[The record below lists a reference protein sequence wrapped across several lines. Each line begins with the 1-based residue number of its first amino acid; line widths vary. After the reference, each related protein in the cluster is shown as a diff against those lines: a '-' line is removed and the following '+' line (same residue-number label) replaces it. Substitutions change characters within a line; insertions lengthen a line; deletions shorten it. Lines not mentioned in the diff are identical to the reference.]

1 MNVAL
6 QINRSEI
13 NDKFGHHLSFHLHV
27 SQSKEPF
34 WRLAQTKLKQTRKK
48 ASASLWE
55 GAFCEISGPKK
66 IREPEE
72 IGTGNGG
79 NRK

>member
-13 NDKFGHHLSFHLHV
+13 NKFGHRLSFHL
-27 SQSKEPF
+27 QSVQGAF
-34 WRLAQTKLKQTRKK
+34 LAFGANKQTRKK
-48 ASASLWE
+48 ARASVWG
-55 GAFCEISGPKK
+55 GAKEVLVKFPGRKK

-72 IGTGNGG
+72 IGTGNGR